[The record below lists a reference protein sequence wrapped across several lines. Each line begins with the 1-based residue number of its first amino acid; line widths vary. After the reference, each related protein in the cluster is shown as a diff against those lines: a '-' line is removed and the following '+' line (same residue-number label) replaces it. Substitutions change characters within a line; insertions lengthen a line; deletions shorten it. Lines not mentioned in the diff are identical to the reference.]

1 MPPLCQTL
9 GALIMAI
16 SEFEIKRCEKLATQ
30 FIEKHRPP
38 AHLRSKLD
46 LCFRIEER
54 SQSLEL
60 FEIRPHWQN
69 ETEKIENPIAKA
81 TYNKS
86 KKNWKVLWM
95 RADLKW
101 HTYKPVPEVASL
113 EDFLTLVSED
123 EHACFFG

>member
-1 MPPLCQTL
+1 
-9 GALIMAI
+9 MAI

-38 AHLRSKLD
+38 PHLRSELD
-46 LCFRIEER
+46 LAFRIDGQ

-60 FEIRPHWQN
+60 FEVRPHWKN
-69 ETEKIENPIAKA
+69 EFEKIENPIAKV

-86 KKNWKVLWM
+86 KNGWKVLWM

-101 HTYKPVPEVASL
+101 HIYQPTPEVASL
-113 EDFLTLVSED
+113 EEFLTLVAKD